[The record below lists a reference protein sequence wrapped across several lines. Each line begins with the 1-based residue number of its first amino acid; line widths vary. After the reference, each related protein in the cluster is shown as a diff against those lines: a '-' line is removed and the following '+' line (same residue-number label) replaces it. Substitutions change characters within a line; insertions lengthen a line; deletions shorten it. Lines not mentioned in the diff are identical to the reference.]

1 MSKAESLSIDKIRV
15 PSKSRKTL
23 DPELVRKIAE
33 SILEIGQQV
42 PISVRPEDDQ
52 FVLVDGL
59 HRLEACKALG
69 EMSVIAVAVAPESP
83 QHRKLLSDS
92 TELEAER
99 SKMARLKQLRLERE
113 AAAAVAATPAKP
125 GSNRQPERSTGA
137 KPTASSLRT
146 NRTAAALAPRP
157 KTLSQWIAQQ
167 KSDGGRY

>member
-1 MSKAESLSIDKIRV
+1 MPKAESLSIDQIRV
-15 PSKSRKTL
+15 PTKSRKTL
-23 DPELVRKIAE
+23 DPELVQKIAE

-42 PISVRPEDDQ
+42 PISVRPEGDQ

-69 EMSVIAVAVAPESP
+69 EISVIAVAVAAESP

-99 SKMARLKQLRLERE
+99 NKMARLKQLRLERE
-113 AAAAVAATPAKP
+113 AAAAVAAAPAKP
-125 GSNRQPERSTGA
+125 GLNRQSERSTGA
-137 KPTASSLRT
+137 KPATSSTRAS
-146 NRTAAALAPRP
+146 RTAAAMVSRP

-167 KSDGGRY
+167 KSDGSRY

>member
-1 MSKAESLSIDKIRV
+1 MPKAESLSIDKIRV
-15 PSKSRKTL
+15 PTKSRRTL
-23 DPELVRKIAE
+23 DPALVQKIAE

-42 PISVRPEDDQ
+42 PISVRAEDAQ

-69 EMSVIAVAVAPESP
+69 EMSVIAVEVAAESLP
-83 QHRKLLSDS
+83 HRKLLSDS

-99 SKMARLKQLRLERE
+99 NKMARLKQLRLERE
-113 AAAAVAATPAKP
+113 AAAASAAAPAKP
-125 GSNRQPERSTGA
+125 GLNRQPERSTGA
-137 KPTASSLRT
+137 KPIASSTRT
-146 NRTAAALAPRP
+146 SRTAAALASRP

>member
-1 MSKAESLSIDKIRV
+1 MPKAESLSIDKIRV
-15 PSKSRKTL
+15 PTKSRKTL
-23 DPELVRKIAE
+23 DPGLVQTIAE

-69 EMSVIAVAVAPESP
+69 EMSVIAVAVAAESP

-99 SKMARLKQLRLERE
+99 NKMARLKQLRLERE
-113 AAAAVAATPAKP
+113 AATAVAAAPAKP
-125 GSNRQPERSTGA
+125 GFNRQPERSTGA
-137 KPTASSLRT
+137 KPAASSTRT
-146 NRTAAALAPRP
+146 ARTAATLVPGT